1 VKLGTSRRDFV
12 KTAIAASIAGASAQA
27 LPAENPPTP
36 PAEPANPPAAHQPEP
51 QAAIQFPRQHTG
63 RQLARISCPLGGIG
77 TGGIGLGG
85 RGNLQDW
92 QIFNRPDI
100 GNALEYAFP
109 SLWVE
114 TSGAAPYAVVLE
126 RRLLPPYDLHEEGL
140 GAANVPG
147 LPRLAEATFHG
158 SFPLSRIEFQDS
170 DCPVH
175 VSLEA
180 FSPFQPLDADASG
193 LPCVILTYSVHN
205 PHGAATE
212 TVIAWSISNPV
223 GSAPTRKNSARST
236 AALNGLFMTDP
247 SLAADDPMQGSFVL
261 AALPNHSA
269 TVEVLPTWQGGT
281 GWHVG
286 PQHFWFDSFTKTGSL
301 PKPEEPST
309 PVGSVSI
316 RQTILAGATRTFRFL
331 LTWHFPNRTP
341 ARCGWEAPA
350 GQQNALLGNYYCT
363 QFADAWAI
371 AEHVATN
378 LPQLESR
385 TRAFAAALTHSTL
398 PAAVKDA
405 ASANLTTLISNTSF
419 RIADGSFHGF
429 EGCGDR
435 HGLGFGTCSHVWNY
449 EVATQFLFPTLARS
463 MRETN
468 FGYAT
473 DAEGHMD
480 FRHKLPL
487 GFEHWGA
494 AAADGQ
500 MGQIVH
506 LYLDWSLTGDDA
518 WLRRQWPAAKRAL
531 AYAWRPG
538 GWDERKTG
546 VMDGVQHNTN
556 DVEFYG
562 PNSMCSTWYLAALRA
577 MARMAAAMDDP
588 DFSAECTRI
597 FLDGSRW
604 IDENLFNGEF
614 YIQKIRGI
622 PQDKI
627 ASGLIEGMGAKD
639 TLHPIFQLGGGCF
652 VDQLIGQHLAT
663 LAGLGYL
670 LDPDHI
676 RKTLQSI
683 YKYNYKHSLAH
694 HASVERVYA
703 LNGEAAVINCD
714 YTKGGRP
721 DVPMPY
727 DTENFTG
734 LEHSIAV
741 LMINHGMVAEGIEF
755 IQNLRSRYDG
765 EKANPYD
772 ETEYGRHYAR
782 AMASWAAI
790 PALSGFRYDARIDRI
805 ELAPRISQHN
815 FQCFWSIPS
824 AWGSFALTSAAATL
838 SVVAGSLQI
847 KELLI
852 APFTPSARPRVTS
865 GLGAPGPGSPRT
877 GLGPRGG
884 DPSPLGTGDSTS
896 FDQPFSASPTA
907 NGLLLQFSAPLTVDP
922 DHPLRVHA

>member
-1 VKLGTSRRDFV
+1 MKQGTSRRDFV
-12 KTAIAASIAGASAQA
+12 KTAVAASIAGVAAPALATETTPTNRSSSAKT
-27 LPAENPPTP
+27 PT
-36 PAEPANPPAAHQPEP
+36 AHPTVGQET
-51 QAAIQFPRQHTG
+51 IQFPRQHTG
-63 RQLARISCPLGGIG
+63 RQLARVSCPLGGIG

-100 GNALEYAFP
+100 GNALDYAFP
-109 SLWVE
+109 SLWVK
-114 TSGAAPYAVVLE
+114 AAATPYAVVLE

-158 SFPLSRIEFQDS
+158 SFPLSRIEFEDP

-175 VSLEA
+175 VTLEA

-193 LPCVILTYSVHN
+193 LPCALLTYSLHN
-205 PHGAATE
+205 PKSTPAEA
-212 TVIAWSISNPV
+212 VIAWSISNPV
-223 GSAPTRKNSARST
+223 GNAPTRLNTPRSSAL
-236 AALNGLFMTDP
+236 LNGLYMTDP
-247 SLAADDPMQGSFVL
+247 ALPADDPLQGSFVL
-261 AALPNHSA
+261 AVLPDPAA
-269 TVEVLPTWQGGT
+269 TVEVVPTWAGGS
-281 GWHVG
+281 GWRVG
-286 PQHFWFDSFTKTGSL
+286 PQHFWFDSFTKTGRL
-301 PKPEEPST
+301 GTPQEPST
-309 PVGSVSI
+309 PVGSVALRQSI
-316 RQTILAGATRTFRFL
+316 PAHATRAFRFL
-331 LTWHFPNRTP
+331 LAWHIPNRTP
-341 ARCGWEAPA
+341 ARCGWDAPA
-350 GQQNALLGNYYCT
+350 GKENALLGNYYCT
-363 QFADAWAI
+363 RFKNAWAV
-371 AEHVATN
+371 AEHVAAN

-385 TRAFAAALTHSTL
+385 TRAFAAALTQSTL

-405 ASANLTTLISNTSF
+405 ASANLTTLVSNTSF

-429 EGCGDR
+429 EGCGDQ

-449 EVATQFLFPTLARS
+449 EVATQFLFPSLARS

-506 LYLDWSLTGDDA
+506 LYLDWSLSGDDA

-538 GWDERKTG
+538 GWDEHKSG
-546 VMDGVQHNTN
+546 VFDGVQHNTN

-577 MARMAAAMDDP
+577 MARMAAALAEP
-588 DFSAECTRI
+588 DFAVECNRI
-597 FLDGSRW
+597 ADNGSRW
-604 IDENLFNGEF
+604 IDANLFNGEF
-614 YIQKIRGI
+614 YIQQIRPI
-622 PQDKI
+622 PRDKI
-627 ASGLIEGMGAKD
+627 ADGLIEGMGAKD
-639 TLHPIFQLGGGCF
+639 TLHPVFQLGGGCF

-663 LAGLGYL
+663 LAGLGPL
-670 LDPDHI
+670 LDPAHI
-676 RKTLQSI
+676 RTTLQSI
-683 YKYNYKHSLAH
+683 YKYNYKRNLAH
-694 HASVERVYA
+694 HSSVQRVYA

-714 YTKGGRP
+714 YTRGGRP

-734 LEHSIAV
+734 IEHSIAA
-741 LMINHGMVAEGIEF
+741 LMIAHGMVAEGVEI
-755 IQNLRSRYDG
+755 IQSIRNRYDG
-765 EKANPYD
+765 EKANPFD

-790 PALSGFRYDARIDRI
+790 PALSGFRYNAPAARI
-805 ELAPRISQHN
+805 ELAPRISPAN
-815 FQCFWSIPS
+815 FQCFWSTPA
-824 AWGSFALTSAAATL
+824 AWGSFSLTPSAVTL
-838 SVVAGSLQI
+838 SAVAGSLPI

-852 APFTPSARPRVTS
+852 SPFKPSASLRVTS
-865 GLGAPGPGSPRT
+865 GPTPPA
-877 GLGPRGG
+877 
-884 DPSPLGTGDSTS
+884 
-896 FDQPFSASPTA
+896 FHASPTP
-907 NGLLLQFSAPLTVDP
+907 NGLLLRFSTPVTVDP
-922 DHPLRVHA
+922 GHPLQVHA